1 MLDKLL
7 TKDFRKRP
15 GLDEILSTS
24 PMKEKMQMYGYEHI
38 SSEDLKIKKGAPA
51 KTPQAS
57 APSQKPV
64 ATPQVG
70 SKPPVPSIP

>member
-38 SSEDLKIKKGAPA
+38 SSEDLKIKKG
-51 KTPQAS
+51 
-57 APSQKPV
+57 
-64 ATPQVG
+64 
-70 SKPPVPSIP
+70 